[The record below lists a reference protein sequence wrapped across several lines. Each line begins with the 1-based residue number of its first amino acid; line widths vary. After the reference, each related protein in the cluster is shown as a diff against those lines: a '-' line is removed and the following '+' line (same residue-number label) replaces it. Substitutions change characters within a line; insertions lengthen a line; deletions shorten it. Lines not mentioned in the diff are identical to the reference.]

1 MLNTLLQLFGGIGLF
16 LLGMN
21 LMTDSLKALAGEAL
35 RQWLIRFTDS
45 PLKAMFSG
53 MTLTMVVQSSTATT
67 LATIGFVS
75 AGVLTFSNAIGVII
89 GANIGTTS
97 TGWMVALLG
106 LKISI
111 SKLALPLIALGA
123 IFKLLA
129 RDRLALFGMTIA
141 GFGLLFFGI
150 DVLQQAMEGVA
161 ASVDLSQW
169 SGDTLLGSLLLVL
182 IGVVMTILLQ
192 SSSAAI
198 TATLAAL
205 ASQAINLEQTLT
217 LVIGQ
222 NIGTVVTAILAAI
235 SATTSAKRTAAV
247 HVIFNVVTAIFAF
260 LFLLPTFLWAFQHL
274 NYIHSIDPVLIVAA
288 FHTCF
293 SLLGALIFMPFIG
306 KFEQLLVKLLP
317 EKEAS
322 LTRYLDDSL
331 YSVPALA
338 IAATER
344 VLMQSTADI
353 YHLFVKFIRG
363 EIVAPMI
370 NTSELDSTLK
380 KVESYLEHMTVPQ
393 STNDQQHL
401 ILLLRLLVYIR
412 VLRNDLNEVTQVDL
426 LKKQQILQELPLDFA
441 NHLEKQ
447 ISYLQIEPFPKF
459 PADLVDESVQLE
471 QLSTEQQTFLR
482 QKIMNASVNHQFT
495 AAQTLEL
502 LAAQRWIVHLI
513 THTQR
518 VTLLLKQDEDKTIE

>member
-1 MLNTLLQLFGGIGLF
+1 
-16 LLGMN
+16 
-21 LMTDSLKALAGEAL
+21 
-35 RQWLIRFTDS
+35 
-45 PLKAMFSG
+45 MF
-53 MTLTMVVQSSTATT
+53 
-67 LATIGFVS
+67 
-75 AGVLTFSNAIGVII
+75 
-89 GANIGTTS
+89 
-97 TGWMVALLG
+97 
-106 LKISI
+106 
-111 SKLALPLIALGA
+111 
-123 IFKLLA
+123 
-129 RDRLALFGMTIA
+129 
-141 GFGLLFFGI
+141 
-150 DVLQQAMEGVA
+150 
-161 ASVDLSQW
+161 
-169 SGDTLLGSLLLVL
+169 
-182 IGVVMTILLQ
+182 
-192 SSSAAI
+192 
-198 TATLAAL
+198 
-205 ASQAINLEQTLT
+205 
-217 LVIGQ
+217 
-222 NIGTVVTAILAAI
+222 
-235 SATTSAKRTAAV
+235 
-247 HVIFNVVTAIFAF
+247 
-260 LFLLPTFLWAFQHL
+260 
-274 NYIHSIDPVLIVAA
+274 
-288 FHTCF
+288 FH
-293 SLLGALIFMPFIG
+293 I
-306 KFEQLLVKLLP
+306 QLLN
-317 EKEAS
+317 
-322 LTRYLDDSL
+322 
-331 YSVPALA
+331 
-338 IAATER
+338 
-344 VLMQSTADI
+344 I

-471 QLSTEQQTFLR
+471 QSSTEQQTFLR